1 MQSDYLAPRL
11 SIMAMTRTDFLRWQE
26 QERITDLQDTA
37 FCSYESAFIFNPVT
51 TKRVSVACCLPAI
64 LFFLLFMKGLRTVTP
79 ECTPLAYV
87 LFCSEGT

>member
-26 QERITDLQDTA
+26 QEGITDLQDTA
-37 FCSYESAFIFNPVT
+37 FCSYESAIIFNPVT
-51 TKRVSVACCLPAI
+51 TKRVCVACCLLAI
-64 LFFLLFMKGLRTVTP
+64 LFCLLFTKGLRTITL
-79 ECTPLAYV
+79 ECTTSAYI